1 MKNSIKHSGVG
12 LWLLS
17 RLISSRR
24 NYGLFGDIEEM
35 YRVVLEEKGRLKAK
49 LWLGAQILRTIP
61 HAVYNWIYWGWVM
74 FANSYKVTIRNF
86 RRQKLYSSINLLGLA
101 VGMACCIL
109 ILSYV
114 HFEISYDRF
123 HDKADRIYRLTM
135 DGELAGQPFNLAS
148 SNGAIGPSLRNT
160 LPEIEEVV
168 RFRRKYRSSVAYQ
181 DKLFFEEGIHW
192 ADASVF
198 EVFSFPL
205 VSGSPKEALQIPY
218 TAVLTEESARKY
230 FGSDDPIGKVLRI
243 DNHVD
248 YTVTGV
254 VKNVPENSHLDFDML
269 LSFKTLEAVHPERF
283 IRWLGDF
290 NNWSYLLLQE
300 GADPREIEA
309 KCLPLI
315 DKNMGR
321 VIKTIGGEVVFK
333 LQPLTRIHLHS
344 PLLGDVATRSDI
356 TYVYLFS
363 AIALFILLLACIN
376 FMNLATARSAG
387 RGREVGI
394 RKVHGAVRGKL
405 IRQFLEESLIHAFV
419 SLLLALLLVQMLLPV
434 FRSISGREV
443 NVPYIEAGWLI
454 PALIGLA
461 VLVGL
466 AAGSYPSFVLAS
478 FRPSTILRGN
488 PYLGKGK
495 GRFRGVLVVFQFAIS
510 IMLIIGTG
518 IIISQVHYMKNKR
531 LGFDKEHL
539 VVLRITDDRIRPSIE
554 TIKTELSSLPWVQGV
569 GGSSHVPGWGARH
582 NAVLPEGFSL
592 ENSQTMGIIQVDH
605 DYFPALGVEIVE
617 GRNFSREFIADA
629 GKSVLINETAAHR
642 FGWNDPLGK
651 FLTELDG
658 QSISKKVVGVIGDF
672 HFMDV
677 RTMIEPLMVH
687 LAPDE
692 IGALTVR
699 LAPGGDLTE
708 RLESLRNAWNN
719 VVPSTPFDYFFLD
732 ASLEGE
738 YRLEERLSRLF
749 SYFSVLA
756 VFIAC
761 LGLFGMAAYSAE
773 QRTKEIG
780 IRKVLGATSSGLVLL
795 LSREMGKFI
804 LFANLIAW
812 PLAYWAAG
820 LWLQD
825 FPYRT
830 PIYLWIF
837 PASAFLVLAIGFL
850 TTAYQSFK
858 AAASD
863 PVDSLR
869 YE

>member
-1 MKNSIKHSGVG
+1 MKNSIKFSGIS

-49 LWLGAQILRTIP
+49 LWLWAQILRTIP
-61 HAVYNWIYWGWVM
+61 HAVYNWFYWGLVM

-114 HFEISYDRF
+114 HFEISYDKF
-123 HDKADRIYRLTM
+123 HDKADRIFRLTM

-148 SNGAIGPSLRNT
+148 SNGAIGPSLRDT
-160 LPEIEEVV
+160 LPEVEEVV
-168 RFRRKYRSSVAYQ
+168 RFRRKYRSSVSYQ

-198 EVFSFPL
+198 DVFSFPL
-205 VSGSPKEALQIPY
+205 VLGSPEEALQIPY

-230 FGSDDPIGKVLRI
+230 FGSDDPMGKVLKV

-248 YTVTGV
+248 YTVTGIV
-254 VKNVPENSHLDFDML
+254 ENVPENSHLDFDML
-269 LSFKTLEAVHPERF
+269 LSFKTLEKVYPERF
-283 IRWLGDF
+283 TRWLGDF

-300 GADPREIEA
+300 KADPRKVEG

-321 VIKTIGGEVVFK
+321 VIQLIGGEVIFK
-333 LQPLTRIHLHS
+333 LQPLARIHLHS
-344 PLLGDVATRSDI
+344 HLLGDVATRSDI

-405 IRQFLEESLIHAFV
+405 IRQFLEESLIHAFL
-419 SLLLALLLVQMLLPV
+419 SLLLALLLVQLLLPV
-434 FRSISGREV
+434 FRSISGKEL
-443 NVPYIEAGWLI
+443 NVPYGEAVWLI

-466 AAGSYPSFVLAS
+466 VAGSYPSFILAS
-478 FRPSTILRGN
+478 FQPSTILRGN
-488 PYLGKGK
+488 SYLGRGK
-495 GRFRGVLVVFQFAIS
+495 GRFRGILVVFQFAIS

-539 VVLRITDDRIRPSIE
+539 LVLRITDDRIRPSIE
-554 TIKTELSSLPWVQGV
+554 TIKTELSTLPWVKGV
-569 GGSSHVPGWGARH
+569 GGSSHVPGWGANH

-592 ENSQTMGIIQVDH
+592 ENSQSMGIIRVDH
-605 DYFPALGVEIVE
+605 DYLPALGVEIVE
-617 GRNFSREFIADA
+617 GRNFSREFPADA
-629 GKSVLINETAAHR
+629 GKSVLINETAAQR
-642 FGWNDPLGK
+642 FGWNEPLEK

-658 QSISKKVVGVIGDF
+658 RSISKRVVGVIRDF

-677 RTMIEPLMVH
+677 HTAIEPLMVH

-692 IGALTVR
+692 IDALTVR

-708 RLESLRNAWNN
+708 RLESLRKAWND

-732 ASLEGE
+732 ASLESQ

-761 LGLFGMAAYSAE
+761 LGLFGMTAFSAE

-780 IRKVLGATSSGLVLL
+780 IRKVLGASSSGLVLL

-812 PLAYWAAG
+812 PLAYWAAR

-830 PIYLWIF
+830 PVHFWIF
-837 PASAFLVLAIGFL
+837 PGSAVLVLAVGFL

-863 PVDSLR
+863 PVNSLR

>member
-1 MKNSIKHSGVG
+1 MKNSTKFFRFS

-35 YRVVLEEKGRLKAK
+35 YHVVLAERGRFKAK
-49 LWLGAQILRTIP
+49 LWLWAQIMRTIP
-61 HAVYNWIYWGWVM
+61 HAFCNWLYWGLVM
-74 FANSYKVTIRNF
+74 FANSSKVTIRHF

-109 ILSYV
+109 ILSFV
-114 HFEISYDRF
+114 HFEMSYDKF
-123 HDKADRIYRLTM
+123 HDKYDRIYRLTM
-135 DGELAGQPFNLAS
+135 GGQLAGQPFNLAT
-148 SNGAIGPSLRNT
+148 SNGAIGPSLRDT
-160 LPEIEEVV
+160 LPEVEEVV
-168 RFRRKYRSSVAYQ
+168 RFRRKHRTSVAYQ

-205 VSGSPKEALQIPY
+205 VLGSPREALQMPH
-218 TAVLTEESARKY
+218 TAVITEESARKY
-230 FGSDDPIGKVLRI
+230 FGSDNPIGKVLKI

-248 YTVTGV
+248 YAVTGI
-254 VKNVPENSHLDFDML
+254 VKNVPENSHLEFDML
-269 LSFKTLEAVHPERF
+269 LSFRTLEVAYPERF
-283 IRWLGDF
+283 SRWLGDF
-290 NNWSYLLLQE
+290 NNWSFLLLQE
-300 GADPREIEA
+300 GSDPREVEG

-315 DKNMGR
+315 DENMGK
-321 VIKTIGGEVVFK
+321 VVETIGGEVVFK
-333 LQPLTRIHLHS
+333 LQPIARIHLHS
-344 PLLGDVATRSDI
+344 HLLGDVATRSDI
-356 TYVYLFS
+356 MYVYLFS

-376 FMNLATARSAG
+376 FTNLATARSAG

-405 IRQFLEESLIHAFV
+405 IRQFLEESLIHAFL
-419 SLLLALLLVQMLLPV
+419 SLLLALVLVQMLLPV
-434 FRSISGREV
+434 FRSISGRELS
-443 NVPYIEAGWLI
+443 VPYAEAGLLI

-466 AAGSYPSFVLAS
+466 AAGSYPSFILAS
-478 FRPSTILRGN
+478 FQPSTILRGN
-488 PYLGKGK
+488 PYPGKEK
-495 GRFRGVLVVFQFAIS
+495 GRFRGILVVFQFAIS

-518 IIISQVHYMKNKR
+518 IIMSQVHYMKHKR
-531 LGFDKEHL
+531 LGFDQEHL
-539 VVLRITDDRIRPSIE
+539 LVLRITDDRIRPSIE
-554 TIKTELSSLPWVQGV
+554 TIKTELLSLPWVKGV
-569 GGSSHVPGWGARH
+569 GGSSHVPGWGAQH

-605 DYFPALGVEIVE
+605 DYLPSLGVEIAA
-617 GRNFSREFIADA
+617 GRNFSREFPADA
-629 GKSVLINETAAHR
+629 DKSVLINETAARR
-642 FGWNDPLGK
+642 FGWIEPLGK

-658 QSISKKVVGVIGDF
+658 RSISKRVVGVTGDF

-677 RTMIEPLMVH
+677 RTTIEPLLIH
-687 LAPDE
+687 LAPGE
-692 IGALTVR
+692 IDALTVR

-708 RLESLRNAWNN
+708 RLESLREKWHY
-719 VVPSTPFDYFFLD
+719 VVASTPFDYYFLD
-732 ASLEGE
+732 ASLESQ

-749 SYFSVLA
+749 SYFSGLA

-780 IRKVLGATSSGLVLL
+780 IRKALGASSSGLVFL
-795 LSREMGKFI
+795 LSRDMGKFI
-804 LFANLIAW
+804 LLANIIAW

-820 LWLQD
+820 HWLQD
-825 FPYRT
+825 FAYRT
-830 PIYLWIF
+830 PIHFWIF
-837 PASAFLVLAIGFL
+837 PASAALVLSIGFL